1 MSGQEIFPILLDTL
15 RGRAIVPTMYRGKR
29 KPIVLLQLTML
40 LLATCGLTT
49 GEQERAILDYYTE
62 TNREKYA
69 DLLVDVDRYT
79 TSGAD
84 FQKKYYKHLI
94 GVAGEI
100 VEKKKLSLEKGSVG
114 FYYDKKSGD
123 RAKLYLGLDI
133 NTKSSF
139 DQSFETVAVSL
150 IRGNLADV
158 VQTINSCRS
167 IFGEKDVIGTVIGW
181 MWSSGGR
188 IEHLSVWMVKE
199 DVIKFEDRMITFDE
213 LVHRSTVTDTK
224 GRVIRLPL

>member
-1 MSGQEIFPILLDTL
+1 M
-15 RGRAIVPTMYRGKR
+15 
-29 KPIVLLQLTML
+29 ML
-40 LLATCGLTT
+40 FLATCGLTT
-49 GEQERAILDYYTE
+49 AEQERAILDYYTDA
-62 TNREKYA
+62 NREKYA
-69 DLLVDVDRYT
+69 DLLVEIDRYT
-79 TSGAD
+79 TSGAEYH
-84 FQKKYYKHLI
+84 KKYYKHLI
-94 GVAGEI
+94 GVAGDI

-114 FYYDKKSGD
+114 FYYDKRSGD
-123 RAKLYLGLDI
+123 RSKLYLGLDI

-139 DQSFETVAVSL
+139 DQSFETVSVSL

-167 IFGEKDVIGTVIGW
+167 IFGEKDVMGAVIGW

-188 IEHLSVWMVKE
+188 PEHLSVWMVKE